1 MKFKNYLG
9 LGMIMLSGGII
20 ANMFIEN
27 GAAWFVL
34 DILMIAASITAG
46 YILIKQK

>member
-9 LGMIMLSGGII
+9 LGMIMLSGGVI
-20 ANMFIEN
+20 ANMFIKN
-27 GAAWFVL
+27 NTAWFVINL
-34 DILMIAASITAG
+34 LVVAACITAG